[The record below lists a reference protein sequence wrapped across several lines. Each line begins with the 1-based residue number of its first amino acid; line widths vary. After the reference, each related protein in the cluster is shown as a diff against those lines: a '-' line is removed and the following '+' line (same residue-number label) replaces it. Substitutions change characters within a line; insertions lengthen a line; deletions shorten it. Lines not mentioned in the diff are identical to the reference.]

1 MYKPS
6 LTLIYSFSF
15 YKVGCKLEKRVK
27 YWLDL
32 TQDMFVK
39 EGRQTWNCK
48 QTDYTGR
55 RLVADVECQGG
66 YLTASGCKSN
76 ATVG

>member
-6 LTLIYSFSF
+6 LTPIYSFSF
-15 YKVGCKLEKRVK
+15 YKVGCKLDTWNHH
-27 YWLDL
+27 WLDL

-66 YLTASGCKSN
+66 YLTVRSCKSN